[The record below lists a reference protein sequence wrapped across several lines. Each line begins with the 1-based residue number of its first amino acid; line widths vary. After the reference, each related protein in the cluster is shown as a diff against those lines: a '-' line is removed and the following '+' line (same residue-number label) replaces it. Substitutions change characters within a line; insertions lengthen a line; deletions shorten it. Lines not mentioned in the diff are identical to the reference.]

1 MSPITSPKVDF
12 AYSFTPPP
20 FLSCTPNSF
29 CLFGPFFRPQ
39 DQKMKKTLLAIAFG
53 LASSTAFADTGTIT
67 FAGSIKPGG
76 TCPIDLVIPGTGTS
90 IPRLEMGSLRAED
103 FPATGSKSKLVRF
116 ALKVTPGAGCVVGT
130 QDGYVTYKPVYDTAG
145 TKLYGLDRIDP
156 EAAKGIALAILDR
169 AQNYV
174 EPNKESIAYPLD
186 DTLPSEMD
194 FFAHYESTAN
204 TVEPGHANVL
214 VEYTFALK

>member
-67 FAGSIKPGG
+67 LQSNFVEAFTDSGVLQPISGEFYIDPGTRTEKVAFENLTLGPTQLSFQGASGSGPQVRVRMELIAGSCASSTFMIGNVNR
-76 TCPIDLVIPGTGTS
+76 LRRS
-90 IPRLEMGSLRAED
+90 HALEMGMGYQFEVYGRLKVQAHEHLDRSLVVLDLSEAD
-103 FPATGSKSKLVRF
+103 KPTGS
-116 ALKVTPGAGCVVGT
+116 VTV
-130 QDGYVTYKPVYDTAG
+130 
-145 TKLYGLDRIDP
+145 
-156 EAAKGIALAILDR
+156 
-169 AQNYV
+169 
-174 EPNKESIAYPLD
+174 
-186 DTLPSEMD
+186 
-194 FFAHYESTAN
+194 
-204 TVEPGHANVL
+204 
-214 VEYTFALK
+214 

>member
-67 FAGSIKPGG
+67 F
-76 TCPIDLVIPGTGTS
+76 
-90 IPRLEMGSLRAED
+90 R
-103 FPATGSKSKLVRF
+103 
-116 ALKVTPGAGCVVGT
+116 
-130 QDGYVTYKPVYDTAG
+130 DT
-145 TKLYGLDRIDP
+145 THR
-156 EAAKGIALAILDR
+156 R
-169 AQNYV
+169 
-174 EPNKESIAYPLD
+174 
-186 DTLPSEMD
+186 
-194 FFAHYESTAN
+194 
-204 TVEPGHANVL
+204 
-214 VEYTFALK
+214 